1 MPSGRNNG
9 SITEDMNSTV
19 INGTPRQNSMKV
31 TQTTRIAGM
40 FERRPSARTIPSG
53 NAPAI
58 PTVAI
63 TRVSI
68 RPPHWLVATAS
79 RPNTPPCS
87 RHQAMIGYSTRKL
100 SPYTALW

>member
-1 MPSGRNNG
+1 MPSGRNSG

-31 TQTTRIAGM
+31 TQTTRMAGM
-40 FERRPSARTIPSG
+40 FERRPSASTMPSG
-53 NAPAI
+53 KAPAM

-68 RPPHWLVATAS
+68 KPPHWLVATLLS
-79 RPNTPPCS
+79 PNTPPCS
-87 RHQAMIGYSTRKL
+87 KQ
-100 SPYTALW
+100 